1 MTNGFVPEKH
11 CRKDQDDH
19 KVTDGHMLRAEQTV
33 QGNVT
38 PDQYR
43 PPSPVVFRAK
53 TSSFSLALAVPSRV
67 RRAADRRLVRPPSY
81 LRVPKGIGLIAANTS
96 RNKR

>member
-1 MTNGFVPEKH
+1 MTNGFVPQKH
-11 CRKDQDDH
+11 CHKDQDDH

-67 RRAADRRLVRPPSY
+67 RRTGA
-81 LRVPKGIGLIAANTS
+81 
-96 RNKR
+96 